1 MSNFNPA
8 TSTRG
13 YYDLVGLYYSGQ
25 SLTGFLFA
33 KYRDAPIDFY
43 QSCWNETDPFT
54 GCKLTDELPTRGIVQ
69 HPLAYTLLPW
79 PMGMMVDISQW
90 NTVAKPHRQ
99 LGWDFSMAFT
109 ITRFHSISAGARRIA
124 AGLTFPNLMF
134 AGKLSPPQPSHV
146 GGINVNRHNSR
157 RPGR

>member
-69 HPLAYTLLPW
+69 HPLTKRAVGAGRWRIHFYP
-79 PMGMMVDISQW
+79 GQW
-90 NTVAKPHRQ
+90 
-99 LGWDFSMAFT
+99 G
-109 ITRFHSISAGARRIA
+109 
-124 AGLTFPNLMF
+124 
-134 AGKLSPPQPSHV
+134 
-146 GGINVNRHNSR
+146 
-157 RPGR
+157 